1 MSVLDTAEMRMMS
14 PEPVPRR
21 VRLRQA
27 GLMMPLDAQ
36 FAESAWLEK
45 EIRKNLKGLEYGA

>member
-1 MSVLDTAEMRMMS
+1 MMFS
-14 PEPVPRR
+14 EPVPRR

-45 EIRKNLKGLEYGA
+45 EMRKNLKGLEYGA